1 VSARFASI
9 LHQLHLVDDPPRSLN
24 IGCGDFP
31 EFKHLRDHRPAWTHI
46 GLDPDLNAL
55 RRASHASPRLCADGV
70 RLPFAITF
78 SLLVIRHPDVA
89 RNRAAWQGIFVDVP
103 QLLARD
109 ALLLVTSYDL
119 DEIEFAQQSIRLRY
133 VPLNEARLAPP
144 DLAGRDRFAL
154 VFRRD

>member
-1 VSARFASI
+1 VSARFTSI

-31 EFKHLRDHRPAWTHI
+31 TFNILTNHLPMWTHI
-46 GLDPDLNAL
+46 GLDVDLPAL
-55 RRASHASPRLCADGV
+55 RRAPHASLRLCADGQ

-78 SLLVIRHPDVA
+78 SFVVIRHPDIA
-89 RNRAAWQGIFVDVP
+89 KNRAAWQGIFVDVP

-119 DEIEFAQQSIRLRY
+119 YEIEFARQSIRLRY
-133 VPLNEARLAPP
+133 VPLDEAHLAPP